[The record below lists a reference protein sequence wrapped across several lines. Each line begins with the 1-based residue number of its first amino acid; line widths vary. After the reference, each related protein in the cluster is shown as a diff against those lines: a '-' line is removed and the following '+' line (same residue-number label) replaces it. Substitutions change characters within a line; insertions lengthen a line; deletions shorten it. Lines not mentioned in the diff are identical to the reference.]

1 MNMKF
6 LRSISTLLTGMMLIV
21 GAAYAQEDT
30 SIMERLNL
38 TSQQKDQIKA
48 LREQFQSETKK
59 LRADIKGLL
68 EEEKRLK
75 ASATSNETALR
86 GLLKQR
92 ADKEIELSLAL
103 TRFNEKLESILT
115 ADQKRI
121 LKKALEER
129 RGK

>member
-1 MNMKF
+1 MKF
-6 LRSISTLLTGMMLIV
+6 LRSILTLLTGMMLIV

-38 TSQQKDQIKA
+38 TAQQKDQVKA
-48 LREQFQSETKK
+48 LREQFQTETKK
-59 LRADIKGLL
+59 LRADIKSLL
-68 EEEKRLK
+68 EDEKRLK
-75 ASATSNETALR
+75 GAASPNEAALR
-86 GLLKQR
+86 TLLKQR

-115 ADQKRI
+115 GEQKQI

-129 RGK
+129 KKK

>member
-1 MNMKF
+1 MTMKF
-6 LRSISTLLTGMMLIV
+6 LRSILTLLSGMMLIV

-38 TSQQKDQIKA
+38 TAQQKDQIKT
-48 LREQFQSETKK
+48 LREQFQSETKQ
-59 LRADIKGLL
+59 LRADIKSLL

-75 ASATSNETALR
+75 GSASPNEAALR
-86 GLLKQR
+86 SLLKQR

-121 LKKALEER
+121 LKKALEEK

>member
-6 LRSISTLLTGMMLIV
+6 LRSFVTLLTGIMLTV
-21 GAAYAQEDT
+21 GAAYAQED

-38 TSQQKDQIKA
+38 SAQQKDQVKA
-48 LREQFQSETKK
+48 LREQFQKETKQ
-59 LRADIKGLL
+59 LRAEIKGFL

-75 ASATSNETALR
+75 ASSSSNETALR
-86 GLLKQR
+86 NLLKQR
-92 ADKEIELSLAL
+92 ADKEIDLSLAL

-121 LKKALEER
+121 LKKAQEEKR
-129 RGK
+129 NK